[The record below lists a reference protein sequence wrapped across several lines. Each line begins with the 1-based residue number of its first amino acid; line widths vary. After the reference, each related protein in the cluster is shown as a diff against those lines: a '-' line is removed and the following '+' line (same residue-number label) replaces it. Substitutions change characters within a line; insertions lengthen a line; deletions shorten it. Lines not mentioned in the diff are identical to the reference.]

1 MYFYINLL
9 SCYIVFQV
17 QVIYLYYEVD
27 AVITY
32 PVSHIVSY
40 MHLFEK
46 INGKKRNGVEES
58 NCPFLGF
65 ALPTSRF
72 QIILLRVE
80 LYVMLKVM

>member
-17 QVIYLYYEVD
+17 QVIYLYYEID

-32 PVSHIVSY
+32 PVTHIVSY

-46 INGKKRNGVEES
+46 INGKKEMV
-58 NCPFLGF
+58 
-65 ALPTSRF
+65 
-72 QIILLRVE
+72 
-80 LYVMLKVM
+80 